1 MSFTKE
7 SVNKTPIVD
16 TVFVIVDKA
25 KKAKEEVGAENVVDA
40 TIGSLYSEDGKL
52 VALDTVFESL
62 KKQDNRVLAKYA
74 ASFTGN
80 PDFQKAVYDWVLNGN
95 SKLHHEVIAT
105 PGGTGAVGMVV
116 NECLEEGQTIIL
128 PEIAWGSYALMAQM
142 HNLKVENY
150 SLFEGDHF
158 NLDSFK
164 ETCKKVME
172 VQDKLVM
179 IINDPCHNPTGY
191 SLAKEEWEEVVNFLN
206 ECSKTHKVV
215 LLNDIAYIDFAYG
228 HAKSKE
234 YYSVFDGI
242 SDNIAVIVAFSLS
255 KSMTS
260 YGLRC
265 GAAIIMAQKEE
276 VVQEI
281 KIVFEKEARATW
293 SNINNG
299 AMAMFVDVLENHLDK
314 YNEERNYYVDLL
326 KERSDIFVK
335 EANEVGLKHYPYKE
349 GFFVTL
355 SMDNE
360 TRDKYHEALMANHIY
375 TVKVNKGIRV
385 AVCSL
390 SLDKIKGLAKKMKD
404 ILDSL
409 N

>member
-74 ASFTGN
+74 TSFTGN
-80 PDFQKAVYDWVLNGN
+80 PDFQKAVYDWVLDGN
-95 SKLHHEVIAT
+95 SKLYHEVIAT

-158 NLDSFK
+158 NLTSFK

-191 SLAKEEWEEVVNFLN
+191 SLTKEEL
-206 ECSKTHKVV
+206 
-215 LLNDIAYIDFAYG
+215 
-228 HAKSKE
+228 
-234 YYSVFDGI
+234 
-242 SDNIAVIVAFSLS
+242 
-255 KSMTS
+255 
-260 YGLRC
+260 
-265 GAAIIMAQKEE
+265 AII
-276 VVQEI
+276 
-281 KIVFEKEARATW
+281 W
-293 SNINNG
+293 
-299 AMAMFVDVLENHLDK
+299 
-314 YNEERNYYVDLL
+314 
-326 KERSDIFVK
+326 
-335 EANEVGLKHYPYKE
+335 
-349 GFFVTL
+349 L
-355 SMDNE
+355 SSL
-360 TRDKYHEALMANHIY
+360 RL
-375 TVKVNKGIRV
+375 
-385 AVCSL
+385 VCL
-390 SLDKIKGLAKKMKD
+390 SL
-404 ILDSL
+404 
-409 N
+409 